1 MYNDSSKNKASDK
14 MKDDA
19 MKIAR
24 GTQRPAQTKEQTKLI
39 AQGIQKGI
47 GQYKN
52 QLNVKSRA
60 LDKKQKKATGSNTAN
75 EPLTDSIPESVEV
88 KRSNL
93 AWVLLILSWLGFAAY
108 IAFIK

>member
-1 MYNDSSKNKASDK
+1 MYNSSNKNKVSDK
-14 MKDDA
+14 VKDDA

-24 GTQRPAQTKEQTKLI
+24 GTQRPGQTKEQTKLV

-47 GQYKN
+47 SQYKN

-60 LDKKQKKATGSNTAN
+60 LDKKQKKATDNNASN
-75 EPLTDSIPESVEV
+75 ELLTDPVSGSVDA
-88 KRSNL
+88 KNSHL

-108 IAFIK
+108 ITFIK

>member
-1 MYNDSSKNKASDK
+1 MYNHSNKNKVSDK
-14 MKDDA
+14 IKDDA

-24 GTQRPAQTKEQTKLI
+24 GTQRPGQTKEQTKLV

-47 GQYKN
+47 SQYKN

-60 LDKKQKKATGSNTAN
+60 LDKKLKKTADSSVSD
-75 EPLTDSIPESVEV
+75 ELSTDNIPESVEV
-88 KRSNL
+88 KSSNL

-108 IAFIK
+108 IALIK

>member
-60 LDKKQKKATGSNTAN
+60 LDKKQKKAAVSNTAN
-75 EPLTDSIPESVEV
+75 EPSTDNIPESVDV

-108 IAFIK
+108 IALIK

>member
-1 MYNDSSKNKASDK
+1 
-14 MKDDA
+14 
-19 MKIAR
+19 
-24 GTQRPAQTKEQTKLI
+24 LI

-60 LDKKQKKATGSNTAN
+60 LDKKQKKATDNNVSNELLTN
-75 EPLTDSIPESVEV
+75 NVPEPVDV
-88 KRSNL
+88 KSSHL

-108 IAFIK
+108 IALVK